1 MTGRDQCVVL
11 DGTQSRVAS
20 IISGV
25 PQGTVLGPILFI
37 VFINDLENCIKHS
50 KARFFAD
57 DTRISKLIVS
67 ENDVEQLQEDLNNVI
82 TWSQNNNM
90 KLHEDKF
97 ELMVHLHDP
106 KNLMYELP
114 FVNEYMSYEV
124 SNGNTLQPT
133 PIIRDLGVIVSSDIS
148 WTPHITKIT
157 CKARAVSSWICSVFR
172 TRDRIAMLTLY
183 KSLVRSILE
192 FCCPLWNPHS
202 MSDIRQL

>member
-1 MTGRDQCVVL
+1 
-11 DGTQSRVAS
+11 
-20 IISGV
+20 
-25 PQGTVLGPILFI
+25 
-37 VFINDLENCIKHS
+37 
-50 KARFFAD
+50 
-57 DTRISKLIVS
+57 
-67 ENDVEQLQEDLNNVI
+67 
-82 TWSQNNNM
+82 
-90 KLHEDKF
+90 
-97 ELMVHLHDP
+97 
-106 KNLMYELP
+106 MYELP

-133 PIIRDLGVIVSSDIS
+133 PILRDLGVIVSSDIS

-202 MSDIRQL
+202 LSDIRQLESVQRTFTRKIVGCHDKNYWDRLSELNIMSLQRRRERYIILQMWKTLNHKCPNDIGISFSEPGRTGIRAKVPKMQRSSTQRHQTLYDSSFAVLGPRLWNVAPRQM